1 LTLIYHPFCYSFI
14 TSSFSSLSFCSSS
27 SSTTTGGKSIFYLSE
42 IISFGFLYGTAPST
56 SQIILKVASKFVKA
70 NSSASNSIDGILSK
84 LINGISSNMV
94 NLTIIIL
101 TLIFYYFHHL
111 NYDLYILHYIYLF

>member
-1 LTLIYHPFCYSFI
+1 MTIIDIDLSSFCYSFI
-14 TSSFSSLSFCSSS
+14 TSFSSSFCCCSS

-70 NSSASNSIDGILSK
+70 NSSASNTIDGILSK

-94 NLTIIIL
+94 NFTIILL
-101 TLIFYYFHHL
+101 TMFL
-111 NYDLYILHYIYLF
+111 LFLSS